1 MKNTLFILSLLMCI
15 TSFAQNKKSFLRDGN
30 ELYTDSSYNDAEMQ
44 YRKSLEK
51 DQDYFNASFNLA
63 DAVYKQERYEESS
76 ALFDAL
82 IDNAPTE
89 NDLAKVYHN
98 LGNSLTQEQKLEEAI
113 EAYKNALR
121 INPNDTE
128 TRHNLALSK
137 KQKQEQEQQEE
148 KKEEN
153 KEEKKDQEKDKEG
166 EDKQEQNKEQE
177 KKDQEKDKEGEDK
190 QEQNKEQEK
199 EDEKKENQPED
210 KKEEMSKEDAEKMLE
225 AIQQEEKELQEEL
238 QKKKVKGKR
247 VKVLKDW

>member
-63 DAVYKQERYEESS
+63 DAVYKQERYKESS

-148 KKEEN
+148 KKEE
-153 KEEKKDQEKDKEG
+153 KKDQEKDKEG
-166 EDKQEQNKEQE
+166 EDKQEQNNEQE
-177 KKDQEKDKEGEDK
+177 
-190 QEQNKEQEK
+190 
-199 EDEKKENQPED
+199 KENQPED

>member
-1 MKNTLFILSLLMCI
+1 MSAEILDIRLKNIAILLLLVLS
-15 TSFAQNKKSFLRDGN
+15 TSSFAQNKKSFLRDGN
-30 ELYTDSSYNDAEMQ
+30 ELYYDSSYNDAEMQ

-121 INPNDTE
+121 INPNDAE

-137 KQKQEQEQQEE
+137 KQKQEQEQQEG

-177 KKDQEKDKEGEDK
+177 KEEE
-190 QEQNKEQEK
+190 E
-199 EDEKKENQPED
+199 KENQPED

>member
-1 MKNTLFILSLLMCI
+1 MSTEILDIRLKNIAILLLLVLS
-15 TSFAQNKKSFLRDGN
+15 TSSFAQNTKSFLRDGN
-30 ELYTDSSYNDAEMQ
+30 TLYADSSYNDAEMQ
-44 YRKSLEK
+44 YRKSLED

-98 LGNSLTQEQKLEEAI
+98 LGNSLNQEQKLEEAI
-113 EAYKNALR
+113 VAYKNALR
-121 INPNDTE
+121 INPNDAE

-177 KKDQEKDKEGEDK
+177 K
-190 QEQNKEQEK
+190 
-199 EDEKKENQPED
+199 EDEEKENQPEE

>member
-15 TSFAQNKKSFLRDGN
+15 TSFAQNKKSLLRDGN

-76 ALFDAL
+76 ALFEAL

-121 INPNDTE
+121 INPNDAE

-177 KKDQEKDKEGEDK
+177 K
-190 QEQNKEQEK
+190 
-199 EDEKKENQPED
+199 EDEEKENQPEN
-210 KKEEMSKEDAEKMLE
+210 KKEEMSTEDAKKMLE

>member
-1 MKNTLFILSLLMCI
+1 LMKNTLFILSLLMCI

-89 NDLAKVYHN
+89 NALAKVYHN

-121 INPNDTE
+121 INPNDAE

-177 KKDQEKDKEGEDK
+177 K
-190 QEQNKEQEK
+190 
-199 EDEKKENQPED
+199 EDEEKENQPEE

>member
-89 NDLAKVYHN
+89 NALAKVYHN

-121 INPNDTE
+121 INPNDAE

-137 KQKQEQEQQEE
+137 KQKQEQERQEEKKEEQQEE
-148 KKEEN
+148 KKEE
-153 KEEKKDQEKDKEG
+153 QQ
-166 EDKQEQNKEQE
+166 EDKKNQ
-177 KKDQEKDKEGEDK
+177 EGEDK

-199 EDEKKENQPED
+199 EDEEKENQPEE

>member
-63 DAVYKQERYEESS
+63 DAVYKQERYKESS

-121 INPNDTE
+121 INPNDAE

-166 EDKQEQNKEQE
+166 
-177 KKDQEKDKEGEDK
+177 KDKK
-190 QEQNKEQEK
+190 EQNKEQEK
-199 EDEKKENQPED
+199 EDEEKENQPEE

>member
-30 ELYTDSSYNDAEMQ
+30 TLYTDSSYNDAEMQ

-82 IDNAPTE
+82 IDNTPTK

-98 LGNSLTQEQKLEEAI
+98 LGNSLVKEQKLDEAI
-113 EAYKNALR
+113 SAYKSALR
-121 INPNDTE
+121 IHPEDKD
-128 TRHNLALSK
+128 TRHNLALSR

-148 KKEEN
+148 KEEEEEEEN
-153 KEEKKDQEKDKEG
+153 KEEKKDREKDKEG
-166 EDKQEQNKEQE
+166 EDKQEQK
-177 KKDQEKDKEGEDK
+177 
-190 QEQNKEQEK
+190 EQNKEQEK
-199 EDEKKENQPED
+199 QDEEKENQPEE
-210 KKEEMSKEDAEKMLE
+210 KKEKMSKKDAEKMLE

-238 QKKKVKGKR
+238 QKNKVKGKR

>member
-1 MKNTLFILSLLMCI
+1 MTTKILDIRLKNIAILLLLVLSAS
-15 TSFAQNKKSFLRDGN
+15 SFAQNKKSFLRDGN
-30 ELYTDSSYNDAEMQ
+30 TLYADSSYNDAEMQ

-82 IDNAPTE
+82 IDNTPTK

-98 LGNSLTQEQKLEEAI
+98 LGNSLVKEQKLDEAI
-113 EAYKNALR
+113 SAYKSALR
-121 INPNDTE
+121 IHPEDKD

-177 KKDQEKDKEGEDK
+177 K
-190 QEQNKEQEK
+190 
-199 EDEKKENQPED
+199 EDEEKENQPEE

>member
-121 INPNDTE
+121 INPNDAE

-166 EDKQEQNKEQE
+166 K
-177 KKDQEKDKEGEDK
+177 
-190 QEQNKEQEK
+190 EQNKEQEK
-199 EDEKKENQPED
+199 EDEEKENQPEE